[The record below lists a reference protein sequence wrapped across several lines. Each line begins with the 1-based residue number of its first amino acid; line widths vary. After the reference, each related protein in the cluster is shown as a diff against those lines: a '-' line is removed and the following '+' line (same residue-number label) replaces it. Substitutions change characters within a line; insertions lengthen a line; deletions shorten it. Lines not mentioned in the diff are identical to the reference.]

1 MAPEE
6 SMPASTAPA
15 VAQTPAP
22 AAALAIPREP
32 PQNAN
37 ANFAGRELGLK
48 PIVAPPLPIS
58 PMQEAQLQALLE
70 KYEANAITPEQYQTE
85 RAKILAELH

>member
-1 MAPEE
+1 
-6 SMPASTAPA
+6 MPVSTAPA
-15 VAQTPAP
+15 LAQTPAP
-22 AAALAIPREP
+22 AATLAPAAAPAMPKAP

-37 ANFAGRELGLK
+37 ANSAGRDLGLK

-70 KYEANAITPEQYQTE
+70 KYEANAITPEQYQAA
-85 RAKILAELH
+85 RAKILAESH